1 MDVYGMVKSSLP
13 RLRHSSPVSRP
24 SQPESHLALALA
36 DESLLRALLTD
47 SLPAIAHPHEIGAVS
62 LQIGVPISLAPQARI
77 DAVLTFEHIECVL
90 AGSDASAPPVP
101 ELENHSQYQSLT
113 NYHSELV
120 TLALNITPS
129 QGVQLLLQA
138 GFNPEQ
144 THQILHLPYQ
154 AWHKSWWYSLDLDGF
169 LTVPFQ
175 RWICT
180 RRFADGTLTL
190 QFKDYY
196 SRERPIHFRSQP
208 RQLPVIVYQFALGFC
223 DTLTQIN
230 LARRELTTTQAI
242 LMAADIGELEMQGYI
257 RQQVSLFTESWPANG
272 FMDEIYTSTTVNC
285 RICQQT
291 KCPMQGIDSSPVIA
305 CRAFPRSPRI

>member
-1 MDVYGMVKSSLP
+1 MDVYGMVKSSLA
-13 RLRHSSPVSRP
+13 RLPYGSPVSRP
-24 SQPESHLALALA
+24 SQPEGHLALALA
-36 DESLLRALLTD
+36 DESWLRALLTD

-62 LQIGVPISLAPQARI
+62 LQIGVPLSLTPQTRI

-90 AGSDASAPPVP
+90 AGSCAGAPPVP
-101 ELENHSQYQSLT
+101 EPENHSQYQSLT

-120 TLALNITPS
+120 NLALNITPS
-129 QGVQLLLQA
+129 QAVQLLLQA

-208 RQLPVIVYQFALGFC
+208 RQLPVIVHQFALGFC
-223 DTLTQIN
+223 DTLAQVN
-230 LARRELTTTQAI
+230 LARRELATTQAI
-242 LMAADIGELEMQGYI
+242 LMIAAIAELEMQGYI
-257 RQQVSLFTESWPANG
+257 RQQVSLFIQPWSGGHAVDGTYP
-272 FMDEIYTSTTVNC
+272 STTASC

-291 KCPMQGIDSSPVIA
+291 KCPMQGVDSSPVIA
-305 CRAFPRSPRI
+305 CRAFSPLPGI

>member
-1 MDVYGMVKSSLP
+1 MVKSSLA
-13 RLRHSSPVSRP
+13 RLPYGSPVSRP
-24 SQPESHLALALA
+24 SQPEGHLALALA
-36 DESLLRALLTD
+36 DESWLRALLTD

-62 LQIGVPISLAPQARI
+62 LQVGVPLSLAPQARI

-90 AGSDASAPPVP
+90 AGSCDSAPPVP
-101 ELENHSQYQSLT
+101 EPENHSQYQSLT

-129 QGVQLLLQA
+129 QAVQLLLQA

-144 THQILHLPYQ
+144 THQILHLPSQ

-175 RWICT
+175 RWIRT
-180 RRFADGTLTL
+180 RRFTDGTLTL

-196 SRERPIHFRSQP
+196 GRQRPAHFRSQP
-208 RQLPVIVYQFALGFC
+208 QQLPVIVQQFDLGFC
-223 DTLTQIN
+223 DTLAQIK
-230 LARRELTTTQAI
+230 LARRELATVQAI
-242 LMAADIGELEMQGYI
+242 LMVTAITELEIQGYI
-257 RQQVSLFTESWPANG
+257 RQQVSLFTKLWSGGNSL
-272 FMDEIYTSTTVNC
+272 DETYLSTIASC

-291 KCPMQGIDSSPVIA
+291 KCPMQGVDSSPVIA
-305 CRAFPRSPRI
+305 CQAFSPLPGL

>member
-1 MDVYGMVKSSLP
+1 MVKSSLA
-13 RLRHSSPVSRP
+13 RLPYGCPVSRP
-24 SQPESHLALALA
+24 SQPEGHLALALA
-36 DESLLRALLTD
+36 DESWLRALLTD

-62 LQIGVPISLAPQARI
+62 LQVGVPLSLAPQARI

-90 AGSDASAPPVP
+90 AGSCDSAPPVP
-101 ELENHSQYQSLT
+101 EPENHSQYQSLT

-129 QGVQLLLQA
+129 QAVQLLLQA

-144 THQILHLPYQ
+144 THQILHLPSQ

-175 RWICT
+175 RWIRT
-180 RRFADGTLTL
+180 RRFTDGTLTL

-196 SRERPIHFRSQP
+196 GRQRPAHFRSQP
-208 RQLPVIVYQFALGFC
+208 QQLPVIVQQFDLGFC
-223 DTLTQIN
+223 DTLAQIN
-230 LARRELTTTQAI
+230 LARRELATVQAI
-242 LMAADIGELEMQGYI
+242 LMVTAITELEIQGYI
-257 RQQVSLFTESWPANG
+257 RQQVSLFTKLWSGGNSL
-272 FMDEIYTSTTVNC
+272 DETYLSTIASC

-291 KCPMQGIDSSPVIA
+291 KCPMQGVDSSPVIA
-305 CRAFPRSPRI
+305 CQAFSPLPGL

>member
-1 MDVYGMVKSSLP
+1 MVKSSLA
-13 RLRHSSPVSRP
+13 RLPYGSPVSRP
-24 SQPESHLALALA
+24 SQPEGHLALALA
-36 DESLLRALLTD
+36 DESWLRALLTD

-62 LQIGVPISLAPQARI
+62 LQVGVPLSLAPQARI

-90 AGSDASAPPVP
+90 AGSCDSAPPVP
-101 ELENHSQYQSLT
+101 EPENHSQYQSLT

-129 QGVQLLLQA
+129 QAVQLLLQA

-144 THQILHLPYQ
+144 THQILHLPSQ

-175 RWICT
+175 RWIRT
-180 RRFADGTLTL
+180 RRFTDGTLTL

-196 SRERPIHFRSQP
+196 GRQRPAHFRSQP
-208 RQLPVIVYQFALGFC
+208 QQLPVIVQQFDLGFC
-223 DTLTQIN
+223 DTLAQIN
-230 LARRELTTTQAI
+230 LARRELATVQAI
-242 LMAADIGELEMQGYI
+242 LMVTAITELEIQGYI
-257 RQQVSLFTESWPANG
+257 RQQVSLFTKLWSGGNSL
-272 FMDEIYTSTTVNC
+272 DETYLSTIASC

-291 KCPMQGIDSSPVIA
+291 KCPMQGVDSSPVIA
-305 CRAFPRSPRI
+305 CQAFSPLPGL